1 MDLHPCSSSPLHSGA
16 WQGYRGAGCR
26 GTGGRGTGEQ
36 GCRWQARVQVYR
48 GAMMNRGAGGVKMNR
63 GAGGVKMNRGAG
75 EQAVKPA
82 RVFTGHEVVPPFP
95 GRPKGRTA
103 PLHP

>member
-1 MDLHPCSSSPLHSGA
+1 MKRDAGVMMN
-16 WQGYRGAGCR
+16 RGTGGRGTGGR

-48 GAMMNRGAGGVKMNR
+48 GAMMNR